1 MYINKKAQSR
11 RMQMVHYILRNNI
24 SPTRV
29 IILGFLGVIVT
40 GAVLLMLPI
49 ATREGL
55 HTDWLTAL
63 FTATSATCVTGLV
76 VVDTYSHWTAFG
88 QAVVLLLIQCGGLG
102 FMTLAATFSF
112 LVRRTI
118 TLRERLI
125 MTQSL
130 NINDI
135 SGIVRLTRHVLVGTI
150 FCELSGAIIL
160 SIRFSGE
167 FGWIGGIIK
176 GIFHSVSAF
185 CNAGFDLMGENVP
198 FSNLTGYVSDPIVNI
213 TIMSLI
219 IVGGLGFF
227 VWEDIYRK
235 RRFRDLSL
243 HTKLVLTITASL
255 LIGGSILVFAFEY
268 TNPGTLG
275 ELPMHGK
282 VLASMFQSTTTR
294 TAGFNTIDQGALT
307 LPSKILSMILM
318 FIGGSS
324 GSTAG
329 GIKTVTFGVLML
341 TAFAVMRGKND
352 VTAFSR
358 RIATRAI
365 LNALALAMT
374 AGVLILVCVLVMSPM
389 QSQPLVDVMY
399 EAVSAFGT
407 VGVSANLTTE

>member
-1 MYINKKAQSR
+1 
-11 RMQMVHYILRNNI
+11 
-24 SPTRV
+24 
-29 IILGFLGVIVT
+29 
-40 GAVLLMLPI
+40 MLPI

-365 LNALALAMT
+365 LNAL
-374 AGVLILVCVLVMSPM
+374 
-389 QSQPLVDVMY
+389 
-399 EAVSAFGT
+399 
-407 VGVSANLTTE
+407 